1 MTRRIEERS
10 ARGFTIFEVAVAL
23 FLLGLIFGSMVIP
36 LRTRLETRKIEET
49 ERLLDNAR
57 EALLGYAATRGHF
70 PCPADGASAGQE
82 PTGTDHGSGACP
94 SHFGFLPAAALGL
107 LQGADGQ
114 GYAVDAWGMPAN
126 RIRYAVA
133 SQSAGPASNTNA
145 FTRVNGMRTAGIAAL
160 GDSSLSLLHVCDSG
174 VGISPGASC
183 GDATTLVSTAPV
195 VVWSSGPNAAT
206 GGASRHEAQ
215 NPNSKGGSS
224 DRIFV
229 SRPRSEVPAN
239 EFDDI
244 LKWIPMPVL
253 IHRLA
258 AAGQLP

>member
-1 MTRRIEERS
+1 MTRRIEEHL

-23 FLLGLIFGSMVIP
+23 FLLGLIFGSIVIP
-36 LRTRLETRKIEET
+36 LRSRLETRKIEET

-82 PTGTDHGSGACP
+82 PTGTDHGNGSCP
-94 SHFGFLPAAALGL
+94 TYSGFLPAAALGL
-107 LQGADGQ
+107 QATDGQ
-114 GYAVDAWGMPAN
+114 GYAADAWRTPAN

-133 SQSAGPASNTNA
+133 SQSVGPGSNTNA
-145 FTRVNGMRTAGIAAL
+145 FTRVNGMRIAGIAAL
-160 GDSSLSLLHVCDSG
+160 GESSLSLLHVCDSG

-183 GDATTLVSTAPV
+183 GAATTLVSTAPV

-229 SRPRSEVPAN
+229 SRPRSEVPEN

-244 LKWIPMPVL
+244 LKWIPMAVL